1 MILIYILQQIMQG
14 TKEKNLQDVRDFAL
28 VIPTLEYHNVTWTWL
43 DLLLAMKSDSRR
55 VILSQ
60 AIKQKLQ
67 IKPRGP
73 QEEVTPQE
81 EDKARLL
88 LGARHLPGEAR
99 KKSVFKFK

>member
-1 MILIYILQQIMQG
+1 
-14 TKEKNLQDVRDFAL
+14 
-28 VIPTLEYHNVTWTWL
+28 
-43 DLLLAMKSDSRR
+43 MKSDSRR

-73 QEEVTPQE
+73 PEEPVPQE

-88 LGARHLPGEAR
+88 LGTRHLPGEAR

>member
-1 MILIYILQQIMQG
+1 MQG
-14 TKEKNLQDVRDFAL
+14 NKEKNLEDVRDFAL

-73 QEEVTPQE
+73 PEESMPQE

-88 LGARHLPGEAR
+88 LGTRHLPGDAR
-99 KKSVFKFK
+99 KKNVFKFK